1 MTGDWLDVGDGQRI
15 HYEVSGNPAGKPAV
29 VFHGGPG
36 SGLNRRWREDFDP
49 EHWLLVLWDQRG
61 CGKST
66 PHAGDPATSM
76 EHNTTQHLIDD
87 AEKLREHLGIDKWLI
102 AGASW
107 GSTLA
112 LAYAIQHPHRVSELI
127 ISAVTTSRPQEHA
140 WLTRGARLFFPDL
153 FAEFQR
159 GVPEEER
166 DGNLAVAY
174 NRLLNSD
181 DPDTRAKAAHD
192 WNRWDLALMA
202 GGATDFAGTRY
213 EDPLTSYTLARIITH
228 YWGNEAFLEPDHVL
242 DNLHRLH
249 GIPGVLIHGRYD
261 FGGPPEN
268 AWEVAQRWPDAEL
281 VFVGDAG
288 HQSTRSTDAALTAAI
303 AKFLQPCF
311 RRHLQVGG
319 TCRCLANSGGQGA
332 TGPER

>member
-1 MTGDWLDVGDGQRI
+1 MSHREGWLDVGDGQRI
-15 HYEVSGNPAGKPAV
+15 HFEVSGNPEGKPAV

-36 SGLNRRWREDFDP
+36 SGLNPRWREDFDP

-66 PHAGDPATSM
+66 PHAGDPSTSL

-87 AEKLREHLGIDKWLI
+87 AEKLREHLGIEKWLI

-107 GSTLA
+107 GSTLM
-112 LAYAIQHPHRVSELI
+112 LAYAVQHPHRVSELI
-127 ISAVTTSRPQEHA
+127 ISAVTTSRPEEHA

-159 GVPEEER
+159 GVPEEDR

-174 NRLLNSD
+174 HKLLNSN
-181 DPDTRAKAAHD
+181 DPQTRAKAAHD
-192 WNRWDLALMA
+192 WNKWDLALMT
-202 GGATDFAGTRY
+202 GGDNDFTGTRY
-213 EDPLTSYTLARIITH
+213 ADPRTSYTLARIITH
-228 YWGNEAFLEPDHVL
+228 YWGNEAFLEPNHVL

-249 GIPGVLIHGRYD
+249 GIPGVLIHGRRD

-281 VFVGDAG
+281 VFVSDAG
-288 HQSTRSTDAALTAAI
+288 HQATDSMDSALKAAI
-303 AKFLQPCF
+303 GKF
-311 RRHLQVGG
+311 R
-319 TCRCLANSGGQGA
+319 QGA
-332 TGPER
+332 TGPDR